1 MQHLEK
7 ALKDKEDDMEAG
19 MALNSDTLLDI
30 EEEYRSKLA
39 AKEREIVGLKVKLS
53 ESLKERHFVNLE
65 SRKGGD
71 AHLIREIE
79 ALKANL

>member
-19 MALNSDTLLDI
+19 MAPNGALLDI